1 LERRFSAMINRN
13 QIRENET
20 DFAVFGLNAREDKTV
35 DQDGEALSTR
45 DRTDNVLR
53 LPGLSE
59 DFGVVR
65 VAGTVDETLVVSPS
79 G

>member
-1 LERRFSAMINRN
+1 MIDRN
-13 QIRENET
+13 QVRENET

-35 DQDGEALSTR
+35 DQDGEALSTG
-45 DRTDNVLR
+45 DGAHNVLR
-53 LPGLSE
+53 LPGLSK

-79 G
+79 R

>member
-1 LERRFSAMINRN
+1 LERSFSGMIDGD
-13 QIRENET
+13 QVRENET
-20 DFAVFGLNAREDKTV
+20 DFAVFGLNTREDKTI

-65 VAGTVDETLVVSPS
+65 VAGTVDVAHVVSPS